1 MMNMAQQTQNIMKE
15 IKLEKVV
22 LNMGV
27 GKSGDVIETSKK
39 ALDQISG
46 KKSCSRNAKAT
57 QRDWGVRKGEPIG
70 VAVTSRGDD
79 AKALL
84 KRLLEAKG
92 NQLKGKS
99 FDNFGNVSF
108 GILEH
113 IDIPGIKYDPKIGI
127 LGLDVAVS
135 MTRPGFN
142 IRLRSKH
149 KARIGKSHKIT
160 SDEAKEFLTREFG
173 VKIV

>member
-1 MMNMAQQTQNIMKE
+1 MSQQLENKMKE
-15 IKLEKVV
+15 ISINKVA

-27 GKSGDVIETSKK
+27 GKSGDAIEIAKK
-39 ALDQISG
+39 ALDQITG
-46 KKSCSRNAKAT
+46 KKSCARDAKET

-70 VAVTSRGDD
+70 VAVTIRGMD
-79 AKALL
+79 AVELL

-92 NQLKGKS
+92 NRIKGSS

-127 LGLDVAVS
+127 LGLEAS
-135 MTRPGFN
+135 IALQRPGFN
-142 IRLRSKH
+142 IRLRSRH
-149 KARIGKSHKIT
+149 KAKIGKTHRISKE
-160 SDEAKEFLTREFG
+160 EAKEFFKNKFG
-173 VKIV
+173 ATMV